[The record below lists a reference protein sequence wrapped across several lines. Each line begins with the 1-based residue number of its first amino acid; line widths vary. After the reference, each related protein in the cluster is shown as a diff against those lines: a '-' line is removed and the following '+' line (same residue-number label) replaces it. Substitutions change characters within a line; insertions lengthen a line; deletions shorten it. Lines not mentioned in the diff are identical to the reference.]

1 MHAVLLAL
9 ALVCVVIAGLF
20 FDVALQAADFGV
32 TFQLTMGLLVAFIV
46 TMAILVFLASM
57 VYRASFLKVKTG
69 TEALVGAKGVAITD
83 LKPKGTV
90 RVMSEFWQAIAK
102 DHEIAS
108 GAEVDVVG
116 IDGLFLVVKRHLEK
130 A

>member
-20 FDVALQAADFGV
+20 FDVALQTGDFGV
-32 TFQLTMGLLVAFIV
+32 TFQLTIGLFVAFIV
-46 TMAILVFLASM
+46 TMVILVFLASM

-90 RVMSEFWQAIAK
+90 RVMSEFWQATAK
-102 DHEIAS
+102 DHEIAN

-116 IDGLFLVVKRHLEK
+116 IDGLFLVVKRRLEK